1 MKLAISFTNLGP
13 YHLARLRAAAMQLA
27 TQGGRVV
34 AIETAG
40 TERRYPWQA
49 DQRAEPFDRIVLFP
63 GKVLED
69 LTDQDCAL
77 AMEEVLDAQ
86 HPDAVAV
93 SGYVRPEV
101 MAAARWARRMG
112 RPSVLMSE
120 SQEIDRPRQWWKE
133 AIKRHR
139 LRVFDA
145 ALVGGASHQAY
156 LEVLGMP
163 SDRITM
169 GYNAVDNA
177 AFANRT
183 DAARRSPE
191 GRNGIPDRP
200 YFLSV
205 CRFAEEKNLPMLIDA
220 YGEYCQRVGRANAW
234 DLILCGGGP
243 EELAVQRAVTRCGA
257 GQGIHRPG
265 FLQEEEL
272 APWYAFASAFVLASV
287 SEPWGLVVN
296 EAAASG
302 LPLLVSDRV
311 GAAGTLV
318 PEPTGTTGMQFDP
331 TRVEAIAEALTW
343 MATRSDSERE
353 SMGERA
359 AECVADWGPER
370 FGKGLLDAVDRAV
383 AARTRPKL
391 RRAS

>member
-1 MKLAISFTNLGP
+1 MKVAISFTNLGP
-13 YHLARLRAAAMQLA
+13 YHLARLRGAAARLA
-27 TQGGRVV
+27 RRGGRLV

-40 TERRYPWQA
+40 VERRYPWQA
-49 DQRAEPFDRIVLFP
+49 DRRDEPFDRVVLFP

-77 AMEEVLDAQ
+77 AMEEVLDQQ

-133 AIKRHR
+133 AIKRRR

-145 ALVGGASHQAY
+145 ALVGGESHRAY
-156 LEVLGMP
+156 LETLGMP
-163 SDRITM
+163 RDRIAM

-177 AFANRT
+177 SFANRT
-183 DAARRSPE
+183 AAARRSPE
-191 GRNGIPDRP
+191 GRKGVPDRP

-205 CRFAEEKNLPMLIDA
+205 CRFAGEKNLPALIDA
-220 YGEYCQRVGRANAW
+220 YGEYCRRVGRADAW
-234 DLILCGGGP
+234 DLVLCGGGP
-243 EELAVQRAVTRCGA
+243 EELAVQQAVTRSGA

-265 FLQEEEL
+265 FLQEEGL

-311 GAAGTLV
+311 GSAGTLV
-318 PEPTGTTGMQFDP
+318 PEPSGTTGMQFDP
-331 TRVEAIAEALTW
+331 MRVEAIADALTW
-343 MATRSDSERE
+343 MATRTDSERE
-353 SMGERA
+353 AMGRRA
-359 AECVADWGPER
+359 AEVVADWGPGR
-370 FGKGLLDAVDRAV
+370 FGEGLVEAVDRAV
-383 AARTRPKL
+383 AVRTRPGL